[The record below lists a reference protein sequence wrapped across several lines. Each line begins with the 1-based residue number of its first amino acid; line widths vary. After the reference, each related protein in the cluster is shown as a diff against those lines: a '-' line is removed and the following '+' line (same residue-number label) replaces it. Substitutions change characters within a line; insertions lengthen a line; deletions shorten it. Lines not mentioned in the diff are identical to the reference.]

1 MLCETLAITCN
12 FPTAYKRRDFLA
24 LTFLKNIIMATTMLA
39 RTLASISQR
48 SVIPRVVTG
57 VRQYCEKPIPFYDP
71 AAGKEG
77 KLSGNYHVYKSR
89 HFCKSFFF

>member
-1 MLCETLAITCN
+1 
-12 FPTAYKRRDFLA
+12 
-24 LTFLKNIIMATTMLA
+24 MATTMLA

-57 VRQYCEKPIPFYDP
+57 VRHYCEKPIPFYDP

-77 KLSGNYHVYKSR
+77 KLSGNYHVYKQGTNLWHYYYYYCNLFLKIIIR
-89 HFCKSFFF
+89 LD

>member
-1 MLCETLAITCN
+1 
-12 FPTAYKRRDFLA
+12 
-24 LTFLKNIIMATTMLA
+24 MATTMLA

-89 HFCKSFFF
+89 HFCNLFSKEKIRLD